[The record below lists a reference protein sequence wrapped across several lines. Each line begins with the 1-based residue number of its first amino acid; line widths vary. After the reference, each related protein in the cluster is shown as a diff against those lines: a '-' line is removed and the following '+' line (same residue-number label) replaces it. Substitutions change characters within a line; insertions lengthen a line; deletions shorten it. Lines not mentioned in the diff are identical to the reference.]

1 MIETKKEISPNAQQ
15 KECIEN
21 YNGRFLV
28 LAGPGTGKTF
38 TLINRVAHMIK
49 QGINPEKILC
59 LTFSDAAANEMKT
72 RLAKELNVL
81 DVNVDIFTFHGF
93 CYQIIQDYAEVFEL
107 PLNIKIINKAAT
119 LRLVKEIIE
128 EINPKYYRSNK
139 NDPYTVI
146 KSVIDGI
153 EEIQKYRLNKNE
165 YFENLEKNPNYKP
178 LIFEYLEKIETLK
191 QKGKDF
197 SKVEEKIE
205 DVKTKIE
212 KAKELW
218 QFYELYKQ
226 KMQEEKYIDFSDMIS
241 LVLEKFALNSAF
253 LDKVANK
260 YDYILVDEYQDTNKS
275 QNEIIFKIVDSLKS
289 QNVFVVGDDDQII
302 FTFQGARLDTMEQF
316 LKKYPDT
323 KVICLKENMRSTQNI
338 LNASYALAQIDDN
351 RLEANVEF
359 KNYNIDKKLIAKNEK
374 LFDKN
379 INVRCN
385 KYFDTTQEYQA
396 IIEEI
401 ENLINSSNCPKDDD
415 GNKKLSEIAILCRTH
430 GELNTFAQKLK
441 ARNIPFD
448 VKNGKSIFE
457 INSSIVLYYYL
468 QMLINPELNSDK
480 IFKLLLMEP
489 FKINPNDYA
498 KLCEKTSFNKSF
510 LTSIKEINDFS
521 DKEKMSDFIQ
531 TFEYLS
537 DFCANENLKDVI
549 LEIGAKT
556 KIFDYYLNSKTN
568 RAENIEGLK
577 KLIDEAID
585 FSQSNKKILLAD
597 FVEYLNISYS
607 ENLDILTNKPPVDL
621 NGIQLLTYH
630 FSKGREFEYVYMP
643 TLMRRKWEADGHT
656 FKINVPV
663 GFDEYKNEDELEKMK
678 KSDRI
683 KNMYVGMTRAKHCLR
698 LSYVLNLNAKSS
710 PISEFL
716 AGILPFVE
724 ENDFSNYTNENYTQD
739 CINELVKRDY
749 DYKRDFKGL
758 IDAYLNNRAFSPSA
772 INTYLKCPRQYM
784 YNNILK
790 LPSKTAS
797 ADAMCY
803 GSAVHKALED
813 AVSYAKNNGNY
824 PSKEYLIK
832 AFKDELNSLP
842 LSAIQKRD
850 VLLGRGEKT
859 LDEYYNY
866 LLNSPINAIEAVEYP
881 LSSSIDEYKFYGIID
896 RIDKNSDGTYTIY
909 DYKTGNAKGKT
920 MVSFDGSKQDY
931 YNQMAL
937 YKYFYEKENSVTVKE
952 TCFIFPEEPNKNLY
966 LQLTSEDCE
975 NVLERFMGAIDDI
988 HECKFEPS
996 YDKNTCQ
1003 YCEYKEFCKIDV
1015 V

>member
-1 MIETKKEISPNAQQ
+1 MIKTKKEITPNKAQQ
-15 KECIEN
+15 ECIEN
-21 YNGRFLV
+21 YEGRFLV

-38 TLINRVAHMIK
+38 TLINRIAYMIK
-49 QGINPEKILC
+49 NGVNPEKILC

-81 DVNVDIFTFHGF
+81 DTKVGVFTFHGF
-93 CYQIIQDYAEVFEL
+93 CYQIIQDYSEFFEL
-107 PLNIKIINKAAT
+107 PQDIKIINKATT
-119 LRLVKEIIE
+119 LRLIKEIIE
-128 EINPKYYRSNK
+128 EINPQHYRSNK

-146 KSVIDGI
+146 KTANRDID
-153 EEIQKYRLNKNE
+153 EIQRYRLEKND

-191 QKGKDF
+191 QKGKDI
-197 SKVEEKIE
+197 SKVEKKIE
-205 DVKTKIE
+205 DVKLKIE

-218 QFYELYKQ
+218 KFYELYKQ

-241 LVLEKFALNSAF
+241 LVLEKFALNSTF

-275 QNEIIFKIVDSLKS
+275 QNEIIFQIVDALKS

-302 FTFQGARLDTMEQF
+302 FTFQGAKLDTMEQF

-338 LNASYALAQIDDN
+338 LDVAYTLAQLDDR
-351 RLEANVEF
+351 RLEANIEF
-359 KNYNIDKKLIAKNEK
+359 KNYNIDKKLIAKNEN

-379 INVRCN
+379 ISVRCN
-385 KYFDTTQEYQA
+385 KYFDITQEYQSIA
-396 IIEEI
+396 DEIEE
-401 ENLINSSNCPKDDD
+401 LVNSRNCPLDDD
-415 GNKKLSEIAILCRTH
+415 GNKKLSEIAILCRTND
-430 GELNTFAQKLK
+430 ELYTFAQKLK
-441 ARNIPFD
+441 SKNIPFD

-468 QMLINPELNSDK
+468 QMLVNPELNSDK

-489 FKINPNDYA
+489 FKINPNDYL
-498 KLCEKTSFNKSF
+498 KLCEKVSFNKSF
-510 LTSIKEINDFS
+510 LTSVKEITDFC
-521 DKEKMSDFIQ
+521 EPQKMSDFIQ

-537 DFCANENLKDVI
+537 TYCANENLKDVI

-556 KIFDYYLNSKTN
+556 KIFDYYLNSEIN
-568 RAENIEGLK
+568 RSENIEGLK
-577 KLIDEAID
+577 KIVDEAVD
-585 FSQSNKKILLAD
+585 FAQTNKKILLAD

-607 ENLDILTNKPPVDL
+607 ENIEILTNKPPVDI

-630 FSKGREFEYVYMP
+630 NSKGREFEYVYMP
-643 TLMRRKWEADGHT
+643 TLMHSKWEADRHT

-663 GFDEYKNEDELEKMK
+663 GLDEYKNEDELAAMK

-698 LSYVLNLNAKSS
+698 LSYVLNLNDKTA
-710 PISEFL
+710 PLSELL
-716 AGILPFVE
+716 AGVLSKTE
-724 ENDFSNYTNENYTQD
+724 EKDFSNYTNEQYSID
-739 CINELVKRDY
+739 CINGLIKREY
-749 DYKRDFKGL
+749 DYKRDFKAL
-758 IDAYLNNRAFSPSA
+758 IDGYLNNRAYSPSA

-790 LPSKTAS
+790 LPSKTTS

-803 GSAVHKALED
+803 GSAIHKALEE
-813 AVSYAKNNGNY
+813 AVLYAKNNGYY
-824 PSKEYLIK
+824 PTKEQLIK
-832 AFKDELNSLP
+832 TFKDELNSLA
-842 LSAIQKRD
+842 LSSIQKRE
-850 VLLGRGEKT
+850 VLLGRGEKV
-859 LDEYYNY
+859 LDEYYNH
-866 LLNSPINAIEAVEYP
+866 LLNSPINSIEEVEYS
-881 LSSSIDEYKFYGIID
+881 LSSSVDEYKFYGIID

-920 MVSFDGSKQDY
+920 VVSFDGSKQDY

-937 YKYFYEKENSVTVKE
+937 YKYFYEKENNVLVKE
-952 TCFIFPEEPNKNLY
+952 TCFIFPEEPTKNLY
-966 LQLTSEDCE
+966 LQLTDEDCE
-975 NVLERFMGAIDDI
+975 NVLERFKNAINDI
-988 HECKFEPS
+988 RACKFEPS
-996 YDKNTCQ
+996 YNKDACQ
-1003 YCEYKEFCKIDV
+1003 FCEYKDFCKIDV
-1015 V
+1015 I